1 MTQNNYISMTII
13 GVVVWFAAAL
23 LIRYYET
30 MLFGAPSQNLAI
42 LYAATIPVCYVSVL
56 IAQKLAKL
64 SAQSLCAGL
73 CVGNAATLLLDGL
86 ALVWAPQLYS
96 MAASPVPCRS
106 SLVALGRMLAARF
119 GGYYLAAAIVSSKRQ
134 TT

>member
-1 MTQNNYISMTII
+1 MTQYNYISMTII
-13 GVVVWFAAAL
+13 GVVVWFSAAL
-23 LIRYYET
+23 FIWYYET

-42 LYAATIPVCYVSVL
+42 LYAANIPVCYVSVL

-73 CVGNAATLLLDGL
+73 CVGNAAALLLDGL

-96 MAASPVPCRS
+96 MAASPVPYGSAWLLWGVCW
-106 SLVALGRMLAARF
+106 LLASAVIISRRQ
-119 GGYYLAAAIVSSKRQ
+119 LSAA
-134 TT
+134 